1 MRNFTSLKKKST
13 SMKRRSRQNDQGAR
27 FELGREREREREGN
41 RSGRERREKNFLLG
55 VCEGINYKE

>member
-13 SMKRRSRQNDQGAR
+13 AGKRSRQNDQGAR
-27 FELGREREREREGN
+27 FELKKKREREREIRE
-41 RSGRERREKNFLLG
+41 RERREKNFLLG